1 MLNRYS
7 LYSLLPHNT
16 FGIDVKA
23 AQFVE
28 FDSEE
33 ELVDLIQSGIS
44 LPVLTIGAGS
54 NLLFMNDY
62 KGTVLHSRIFGVEVV
77 SESDNDL
84 LLRVGSGMNWDNLV
98 AYTVEMGWQGLEN
111 LSIIPG
117 EVGASA
123 IQNVGAYGVEAGD
136 CIECVDAISLLDG
149 SKRCFSNYECCYSY
163 RNSIFKMEEKGKYVI
178 TYVTYRLRKNPEYTL
193 DYANLCELVAEK
205 GAPTPALIREIIK
218 EIRSAKLPDPAVLGS
233 AGSYFMNP
241 VVSQEHAAELAMQ
254 YPQMPQYDTA
264 DGKKKLS
271 AAWLIDTCGWK
282 GKKIG
287 AVGVYQKQPL
297 VIVNHGGATGQEIL
311 DFSSQIVASVKEKF
325 GVTLVREVNVIE

>member
-1 MLNRYS
+1 MLDRHS

-33 ELVDLIQSGIS
+33 ELVNLILSGINA
-44 LPVLTIGAGS
+44 PILTIGAGS
-54 NLLFMNDY
+54 NLLFMNDF

-77 SESDNDL
+77 SESDDYV

-136 CIECVDAISLLDG
+136 CIESVDAISLSDG
-149 SKRCFSNYECCYSY
+149 SRRCFSNYECCYSY
-163 RNSIFKMEEKGKYVI
+163 RNSIFKMEEKGKYII
-178 TYVTYRLRKNPEYTL
+178 TYVTYRLRKKPEYTL
-193 DYANLCELVAEK
+193 DYANLRELVAEK
-205 GAPTPALIREIIK
+205 GEPTPALIREIVK

-233 AGSYFMNP
+233 AGSFFMNP
-241 VVSQEHAAELAMQ
+241 VVSREHAAELAVQ
-254 YPQMPQYDTA
+254 FPQMPQYDTA

-282 GKKIG
+282 GKKVG
-287 AVGVYQKQPL
+287 GVGVYQKQPL
-297 VIVNHGGATGQEIL
+297 VIVNYGGATGKDIF

>member
-33 ELVDLIQSGIS
+33 ELVNLIHSGIS

-54 NLLFMNDY
+54 NLLFINDY
-62 KGTVLHSRIFGVEVV
+62 KGTVLHSRILGVEVV
-77 SESDNDL
+77 SESENDL

-111 LSIIPG
+111 LSVIPG

-136 CIECVDAISLLDG
+136 CIECVDAISLSDG
-149 SKRCFSNYECCYSY
+149 SKRCFLNYECCYSY

-193 DYANLCELVAEK
+193 DYANLREMVAEK
-205 GAPTPALIREIIK
+205 GTPTPALIREVIK

-241 VVSQEHAAELAMQ
+241 VVSQEHAKELAML

-271 AAWLIDTCGWK
+271 AAWLIDACGWK
-282 GKKIG
+282 GKKVG
-287 AVGVYQKQPL
+287 AVGVYHKQPL